1 VIEFL
6 EEGLV
11 SSYTM
16 IIAKA
21 FKSNFELSHANVK
34 LEVLNNWEAGQAT
47 EFVVFSDM

>member
-1 VIEFL
+1 MTFCKLEAPLVIEFL

-34 LEVLNNWEAGQAT
+34 LEVLNN
-47 EFVVFSDM
+47 